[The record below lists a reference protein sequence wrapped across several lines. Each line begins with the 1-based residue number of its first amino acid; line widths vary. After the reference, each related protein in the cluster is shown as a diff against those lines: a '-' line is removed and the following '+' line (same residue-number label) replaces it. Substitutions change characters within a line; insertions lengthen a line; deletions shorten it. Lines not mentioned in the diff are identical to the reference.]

1 MNGSVTLNNFL
12 SKTVSDSAF
21 RHVLCFK
28 RDNHR
33 GPAIICRK
41 RINRGGVLRGIPVIY
56 ELYGDPN
63 YLAIL
68 DELIN
73 RTETAKQS
81 LRMEHEGLS
90 CPKEP
95 GRKKLK

>member
-1 MNGSVTLNNFL
+1 MLNNFS
-12 SKTVSDSAF
+12 SKTVSDTTF

-33 GPAIICRK
+33 GLAIICGK
-41 RINRGGVLRGIPVIY
+41 RINRGGVLGLEIY
-56 ELYGDPN
+56 DLYGDPK

-73 RTETAKQS
+73 SSETAKQS
-81 LRMEHEGLS
+81 LRIELEGVS
-90 CPKEP
+90 SPKEP

>member
-1 MNGSVTLNNFL
+1 MLNNFS
-12 SKTVSDSAF
+12 SKTVSDTTF

-33 GPAIICRK
+33 GLAIICGK
-41 RINRGGVLRGIPVIY
+41 RINRGGVLGLEIPVIY
-56 ELYGDPN
+56 DLYGDLK

-73 RTETAKQS
+73 SSETAKQS
-81 LRMEHEGLS
+81 LRIELEGVS
-90 CPKEP
+90 SPKEP

>member
-1 MNGSVTLNNFL
+1 M
-12 SKTVSDSAF
+12 
-21 RHVLCFK
+21 K

-33 GPAIICRK
+33 GLAIICRK
-41 RINRGGVLRGIPVIY
+41 RINRGGVLRGISVIY
-56 ELYGDPN
+56 DPYGDPN
-63 YLAIL
+63 YLAIV